1 MSRNGCEEAVVV
13 SARASTRF
21 EKLQGLSKT
30 DPFCIM
36 YARWLTVDAV
46 MLVACRVRLCIII
59 ILLSACIEVFKC
71 LRMIHGR
78 LVCACVSL
86 CSALAA
92 HVTWLDVTRDA
103 PALNW
108 WRWTGCLHSSI
119 TMVAINAHRFYGSC
133 SSVFIVAFLCA
144 RAGCV
149 CVCVCVCRV
158 LVCNVDGTDPP
169 DLTDSKQISKIF
181 VTTWGHFSWGGWESA
196 SFHPKDSVWIYH
208 DKRKGKD
215 HNTMR
220 YDKRNLT
227 WPEWG
232 LL

>member
-1 MSRNGCEEAVVV
+1 MDASCAPVSVSAPLWRPMWRDLTWREMPRPWTGGAELDVFILALLWSPSTLIVFTAVVLQCSLWHSCV
-13 SARASTRF
+13 RAPGAR
-21 EKLQGLSKT
+21 
-30 DPFCIM
+30 
-36 YARWLTVDAV
+36 
-46 MLVACRVRLCIII
+46 
-59 ILLSACIEVFKC
+59 
-71 LRMIHGR
+71 
-78 LVCACVSL
+78 
-86 CSALAA
+86 
-92 HVTWLDVTRDA
+92 
-103 PALNW
+103 
-108 WRWTGCLHSSI
+108 
-119 TMVAINAHRFYGSC
+119 
-133 SSVFIVAFLCA
+133 
-144 RAGCV
+144 
-149 CVCVCVCRV
+149 VCVCVCRV
-158 LVCNVDGTDPP
+158 LVCNVGGTDPP